1 MFLVGST
8 KNNID
13 NDRQTAALNDQTHDI
28 GKSMVF
34 SKIIKNILAVCSG
47 DIVSKGLAI
56 VSTVILIRMLDQ
68 QDYGLYTNFIA
79 VMSFIAAVIG
89 SGMNIAA
96 TRYST
101 AYLSIH
107 RKNPQS
113 IYLINL
119 AIQILLYIPVG
130 TLLLFYPS
138 TISRVFFGTEVY
150 SIAVMLGG
158 IASIGVIIIQLA
170 ASIFQSSQD
179 FKNYVVLLMLRQ
191 FVILC
196 AISLLAILS
205 YGNFLEV
212 SLAIS
217 ATQIILGAIILFYLK
232 DWLRVTSFKLQIL
245 RDLQNSGGML
255 TLYFFFLSLFG
266 QLDIFMLSRFRTP
279 EEIAVYGVAFRYY
292 SLALMAL
299 PSIHV
304 VLLPEFSRLA
314 FASRQNQLDFLF
326 KWLRVSSLSIVPICL
341 TALFAEP
348 IFEILNGKSY
358 LASIPLF
365 RVFCI
370 GIFISLV
377 FSPLVNILIA
387 NNHHR
392 FLVKLSIVVLGL
404 NFLGHYY
411 FTSKYGIMAASIVTV
426 ASSGI
431 MNISTFLKVYFGTIL
446 PETTHYAE
454 MESLEDRNIANDVVA
469 TTEPR

>member
-1 MFLVGST
+1 
-8 KNNID
+8 
-13 NDRQTAALNDQTHDI
+13 
-28 GKSMVF
+28 MVF

-56 VSTVILIRMLDQ
+56 LSTVILIRTLDQ
-68 QDYGLYTNFIA
+68 QDYGLYTNFMA

-96 TRYST
+96 ARYST

-107 RKNPQS
+107 RKNPQN

-119 AIQILLYIPVG
+119 GIQILIYIPVG
-130 TLLLFYPS
+130 TLLLLCPS

-150 SIAVMLGG
+150 SFAVMLGG
-158 IASIGVIIIQLA
+158 IASIGLIIIQLS

-179 FKNYVVLLMLRQ
+179 FKNYVVLLLVRQ
-191 FVILC
+191 FMILC
-196 AISLLAILS
+196 AISLLAIFN
-205 YGNFLEV
+205 YGNFVEV
-212 SLAIS
+212 SLAIA
-217 ATQIILGAIILFYLK
+217 ATQIILGAIVLFYVK
-232 DWLRVTSFKLQIL
+232 DWLCVNSFNVQIL

-304 VLLPEFSRLA
+304 VLLPEFSRSA
-314 FASRQNQLDFLF
+314 FASRQKQLDFIF
-326 KWLRVSSLSIVPICL
+326 KWLRLSSLSIIPICL
-341 TALFAEP
+341 LAFFAEP
-348 IFEILNGKSY
+348 VFETLNGKSY

-387 NNHHR
+387 NNQHR

-426 ASSGI
+426 ASSAI
-431 MNISTFLKVYFGTIL
+431 MNMSTFLKIYFRTIL
-446 PETTHYAE
+446 PQSAHYAE
-454 MESLEDRNIANDVVA
+454 VKSLEDRTIPNNTVA
-469 TTEPR
+469 TTDPSEIRGSCAG